1 MKWKRGNWRATT
13 IGMDDGMYKTE
24 YGIDEGGVENITKL
38 LGKMKITVPEGDKA
52 QIVNAVCKFIGFKTE
67 GVLETGAVF
76 LVGSSF
82 IRLGVFV

>member
-1 MKWKRGNWRATT
+1 
-13 IGMDDGMYKTE
+13 MDASLYKTGK
-24 YGIDEGGVENITKL
+24 GIEKGGVENITKL

-76 LVGSSF
+76 LVVSSF

>member
-1 MKWKRGNWRATT
+1 MTT
-13 IGMDDGMYKTE
+13 IGMYKT
-24 YGIDEGGVENITKL
+24 GKGVDEGGVENITKL

-67 GVLETGAVF
+67 GVLEAGAVF
-76 LVGSSF
+76 SIVSSF